1 MLILDLDD
9 TIYPAASLSP
19 QVLEP
24 ALSAI
29 RDHYSRSQADEIVAA
44 LWFKPIDVVVQQ
56 FNIPSQVIEACFE
69 KLEQVPF
76 DKIEIQPF
84 EDYQVLRQFSEKVL
98 VTSGIHQLQHAKIDA
113 LGIKTHFKDIFV
125 DDPRLQPRRHK
136 LDIFKS
142 ILQQTQLSA
151 EDIWVIGDNPT
162 SELQAGKVLGMRTVQ
177 RKSPHHPPWEQAD
190 YFINSFRELEN
201 FVN

>member
-24 ALSAI
+24 ALTAI

-76 DKIEIQPF
+76 DKIETQPF
-84 EDYQVLRQFSEKVL
+84 ED
-98 VTSGIHQLQHAKIDA
+98 
-113 LGIKTHFKDIFV
+113 
-125 DDPRLQPRRHK
+125 
-136 LDIFKS
+136 
-142 ILQQTQLSA
+142 
-151 EDIWVIGDNPT
+151 
-162 SELQAGKVLGMRTVQ
+162 
-177 RKSPHHPPWEQAD
+177 
-190 YFINSFRELEN
+190 
-201 FVN
+201 